1 MYQTETIKE
10 KIFLFL
16 KLFFPILVY
25 QFANFSASFIDTMM
39 TGKFSSTDLAGV
51 SMAGSLWNPFFSL
64 LVGVV
69 SALVPIIG
77 HHLGQRNHHL
87 VKVDFHQFLYIG
99 MVLSALL
106 WVLVTFLAIPA
117 LGQFHLAPKV
127 MTVGQGYLSFMAVG
141 IFPLILFS
149 VCRSFFDALGLTT
162 LSMYLMLLL
171 VPFNALFNFILI
183 YGKWGFPKMGG
194 AGAGLGTA
202 LSYWFLLAVVV
213 VVMLVHPTIK
223 SYHIWQWTAP
233 NRTLLKQGFLLG
245 LPIGLQIFAE
255 VSIFAAVG
263 LLMARFSTTVISA
276 SQSAMNFATLLYA
289 FPLSISIAMPIAISF
304 EIGSGNAQSARDFS
318 KIGRL
323 TAMIFACLTL
333 TVLYFLRREVAYL
346 YGSGHHFIKL
356 TTEFLVYAFFFQLAD
371 AFTAPIQGVLRG
383 YKDTRYPFVIGVS
396 AYWGLAFPVGWG
408 LDMMTTLG
416 PKSYW
421 IGLIVG
427 LFSCGILLRLRLAYI
442 EKRYATTGPFVEKV
456 G

>member
-10 KIFLFL
+10 RIFLFL
-16 KLFFPILVY
+16 RLFFPILVY
-25 QFANFSASFIDTMM
+25 QFANFSATFIDTMM
-39 TGKFSSTDLAGV
+39 TGKFSSADLAGV
-51 SMAGSLWNPFFSL
+51 SIAGSLWNPFFSL
-64 LVGVV
+64 LAGIV

-77 HHLGQRNHHL
+77 NHLGQRNQHHI
-87 VKVDFHQFLYIG
+87 KDDFHQFLYMG
-99 MVLSALL
+99 LMLAALL
-106 WVLVTFLAIPA
+106 CFLVTFVAIPA
-117 LGQFHLAPKV
+117 LEQFHIAPKV
-127 MTVGQGYLSFMAVG
+127 IAVGQGYLSFIAVG

-183 YGKWGFPKMGG
+183 YGKFGLPQMGG

-202 LSYWFLLAVVV
+202 LSYWLLLAVVV
-213 VVMLVHPTIK
+213 LVMLVHPTVK

-263 LLMARFSTTVISA
+263 LFMSRFSTDVISA

-289 FPLSISIAMPIAISF
+289 FPLSVSITMPIAVSF
-304 EIGSGNAQSARDFS
+304 EIGSGNDQSARDFAR
-318 KIGRL
+318 IGRL
-323 TAMIFACLTL
+323 AAMVFAFLTL
-333 TVLYFLRREVAYL
+333 TVLYFLRRKVAYL
-346 YGSGHHFIKL
+346 YGNDHNFIKL
-356 TTEFLVYAFFFQLAD
+356 TTEFLVYTFFFQLAD

-383 YKDTRYPFVIGVS
+383 YKDTTYPFVIGVS

-442 EKRYATTGPFVEKV
+442 EKYYTAIGNLVKRVN
-456 G
+456 